1 MMMENKKT
9 VFENWLNEYGSHLE
23 QLAAARLS
31 GGSEQGAPSPD
42 RADSSRASNDIA
54 GQGH

>member
-1 MMMENKKT
+1 MMMEDKKT

-31 GGSEQGAPSPD
+31 GPEQDAPSRD
-42 RADSSRASNDIA
+42 RSGDSRVPGDIA
-54 GQGH
+54 KQGH